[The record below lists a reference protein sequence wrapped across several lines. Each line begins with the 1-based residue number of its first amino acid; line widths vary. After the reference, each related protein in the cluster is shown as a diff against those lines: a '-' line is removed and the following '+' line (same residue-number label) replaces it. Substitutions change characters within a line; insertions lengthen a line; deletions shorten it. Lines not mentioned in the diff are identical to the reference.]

1 VPDLRLGDRRV
12 DFARREVIDAAG
24 GCTPLTEA
32 EAALLSHL
40 AENAGRAV
48 AREELQARLWGMFGS
63 RVESRAVDMH
73 IARLRGKLGDDGAR
87 PTIVLTVRG
96 KGYMLGGPA
105 R

>member
-1 VPDLRLGDRRV
+1 
-12 DFARREVIDAAG
+12 
-24 GCTPLTEA
+24 
-32 EAALLSHL
+32 
-40 AENAGRAV
+40 
-48 AREELQARLWGMFGS
+48 
-63 RVESRAVDMH
+63 MH